1 MINWFPDYWTPL
13 ERERLFSF
21 WRERYF
27 NNTAN
32 YSRYCVSQGGFGFFD
47 TVLVFKN
54 LPTTL
59 SEKEKQI
66 KLLEKYED
74 RKDSLL
80 REFYSNELQVEDKRR
95 IALLLFAEEKGFEFW
110 QAQYLHKYNKDDLP
124 EYIKFAKETIELSE
138 HIYKAALGDLI
149 NYDRNCLRLAT
160 DPNYDGKEITFREKL
175 LWFSRNGRRLE
186 MEKLIREEIETNPTL
201 KKELTSKYLLLA
213 ELNKNNRR
221 PMSLN
226 GDQVTINIGGHYNL
240 ENFYSN
246 PIEDQIKEILSYEQF
261 NLDNNAP
268 EILIKS
274 DSYSKDKAKFN
285 RFRKLGYYPK
295 KQIDLHLKKLAQDK
309 LHFKNR
315 LKSGFNMVNGF
326 IEKSVITLKE
336 PKIKSLSDKIAYFN
350 KEEVVDKDSVYYA
363 VQKDLL
369 DSFENDPVY
378 LAKVLEE
385 NRGLKNGVQRLIE
398 LRKNNRSILDGKDLN
413 GDVELIHF
421 KNEKVV
427 KSKINISKEISRI
440 HNISSTKDK
449 LIHSRDFNSRQIAN
463 QSPINMTEQ
472 ELEDLQK
479 NQNLLKGSVLINDE
493 EFEFLSSYIRQQ
505 RINLNS
511 EIEDEESGDG
521 EEDIQ
526 IIFEDGNGLFERD
539 AQIKKYTKGMRRS
552 RVFMLFGKPFFKNVV
567 EQVANFKNKAE
578 HIFNHK
584 VSPNIGLETT
594 KQRALDKVTNFE
606 FKKAIS
612 SVTKLF
618 ALRKDENL
626 ELKRNQA
633 PSPFK

>member
-138 HIYKAALGDLI
+138 RIYKAALGDLI

-274 DSYSKDKAKFN
+274 DSHSKDKAKFN

-385 NRGLKNGVQRLIE
+385 NRGLKDGVQRLIE
-398 LRKNNRSILDGKDLN
+398 LRKNNRSILDGNDLN

-440 HNISSTKDK
+440 YNISSTKDK

-463 QSPINMTEQ
+463 QSPINIT
-472 ELEDLQK
+472 
-479 NQNLLKGSVLINDE
+479 
-493 EFEFLSSYIRQQ
+493 
-505 RINLNS
+505 
-511 EIEDEESGDG
+511 
-521 EEDIQ
+521 
-526 IIFEDGNGLFERD
+526 
-539 AQIKKYTKGMRRS
+539 
-552 RVFMLFGKPFFKNVV
+552 
-567 EQVANFKNKAE
+567 
-578 HIFNHK
+578 
-584 VSPNIGLETT
+584 
-594 KQRALDKVTNFE
+594 RA
-606 FKKAIS
+606 
-612 SVTKLF
+612 
-618 ALRKDENL
+618 
-626 ELKRNQA
+626 
-633 PSPFK
+633 

>member
-21 WRERYF
+21 WRERYY

-32 YSRYCVSQGGFGFFD
+32 YSRYCVSQGGYGFFD

-54 LPTTL
+54 LPPTL
-59 SEKEKQI
+59 SEKEKQV
-66 KLLEKYED
+66 KLLERYED
-74 RKDSLL
+74 RKDALL

-124 EYIKFAKETIELSE
+124 EYIKFAKETVDLSE
-138 HIYKAALGDLI
+138 RIYKAALGDLI

-246 PIEDQIKEILSYEQF
+246 PIEDQIKEILNYEQF
-261 NLDNNAP
+261 NLGNDAP

-274 DSYSKDKAKFN
+274 DSHSKDKAKFN

-336 PKIKSLSDKIAYFN
+336 PKINSLSDKLTYFN
-350 KEEVVDKDSVYYA
+350 KDDVVDKDSVYYA

-385 NRGLKNGVQRLIE
+385 NRGLKDGVQRLIE
-398 LRKNNRSILDGKDLN
+398 LRKNNRSILDGNDLN

-594 KQRALDKVTNFE
+594 KKRALDKVTNFE

-618 ALRKDENL
+618 ALRKEENL

>member
-21 WRERYF
+21 WRERYY

-32 YSRYCVSQGGFGFFD
+32 YSRYCVSQGGYGFFD
-47 TVLVFKN
+47 TVLVFRN
-54 LPTTL
+54 LPPTL
-59 SEKEKQI
+59 SEKDKQV
-66 KLLEKYED
+66 KLLEQYED

-110 QAQYLHKYNKDDLP
+110 QAHYLHKYNKDDLP

-138 HIYKAALGDLI
+138 RIYKAALGELI
-149 NYDRNCLRLAT
+149 NYDRDCLRLAT
-160 DPNYDGKEITFREKL
+160 DPNYDEKEITFREKL

-186 MEKLIREEIETNPTL
+186 MEKLVREEIETNPKL
-201 KKELTSKYLLLA
+201 KSDLTSKYLLLA
-213 ELNKNNRR
+213 ELNKNTRR
-221 PMSLN
+221 PMSIN

-240 ENFYSN
+240 ENFYNN
-246 PIEDQIKEILSYEQF
+246 PIEEQIKEILSYEQF
-261 NLDNNAP
+261 NLGNNVP

-274 DSYSKDKAKFN
+274 DSHSKDKAKFN

-295 KQIDLHLKKLAQDK
+295 KQVELHLKKLAQDK
-309 LHFKNR
+309 LHFKTR

-336 PKIKSLSDKIAYFN
+336 PKINSLSDKLSYFN
-350 KEEVVDKDSVYYA
+350 KEEVIDKDSVYYA

-369 DSFENDPVY
+369 ESFENDPVY
-378 LAKVLEE
+378 LAKILEE
-385 NRGLKNGVQRLIE
+385 NRGLKDGVQRLIE
-398 LRKNNRSILDGKDLN
+398 LRKNNRSILDGNDLN

-427 KSKINISKEISRI
+427 RSKINLSKEISKI

-472 ELEDLQK
+472 ELEDLQRH
-479 NQNLLKGSVLINDE
+479 QNLLKGSVLINDE
-493 EFEFLSSYIRQQ
+493 EFEFLSAYIRQQ

-521 EEDIQ
+521 EGNIQ
-526 IIFEDGNGLFERD
+526 IIFEDGNKLFERD

-567 EQVANFKNKAE
+567 EQVASFKNKAE

-612 SVTKLF
+612 SVAKLF
-618 ALRKDENL
+618 ALRKEENL

>member
-54 LPTTL
+54 LPPTL

-138 HIYKAALGDLI
+138 RIYKAALGDLI

-246 PIEDQIKEILSYEQF
+246 PIEDQIKEILNYEQF
-261 NLDNNAP
+261 TLDNDAP

-274 DSYSKDKAKFN
+274 DSLSKDKAKFN

-336 PKIKSLSDKIAYFN
+336 PKINSLSDKIAYFN

-385 NRGLKNGVQRLIE
+385 NRGLKDGVQRLIE
-398 LRKNNRSILDGKDLN
+398 LRKNNRSILDGNDLN

-440 HNISSTKDK
+440 RNISSTKDK

-472 ELEDLQK
+472 ELEDLQR

-511 EIEDEESGDG
+511 EIEDEESGEGD
-521 EEDIQ
+521 EDIQ

-584 VSPNIGLETT
+584 VSPNIGLGTT

-618 ALRKDENL
+618 ALRKEENL